1 MASPFAETQEPKHGE
16 HQQTMKLGPPQTHL
30 FSHLP
35 LHSQQQT
42 KSPYGV
48 VPVGGIHVVPAGLA
62 TYSTFL
68 PIPAG
73 PVQLTI
79 PAVSVIH
86 RTTSALGDPACAV
99 SGTANHL
106 GIAEVNS
113 MVPCIPIGQI
123 NVPGIQSLSAPAL
136 QPLPSLSM
144 ETVNIVGL
152 AGTSLA
158 PQIHHSGLTLNAV
171 GLQVLTAKPSS
182 QHTSSP
188 QAHIPGLQ
196 ILNIALP
203 TLASPVS
210 PKTADDQRIV
220 EPPASRNNTCETFQV
235 QGSGSLATPDPAQIA
250 SALSSQKAPAD
261 KRYSI
266 ENRLE
271 VGPARDYRRRD
282 IPDNPDSESS
292 DSESPKK
299 PKCNISAVQVGQPS
313 GSEPP
318 AKVNSDILSSSP
330 RHQMV
335 PQDKEFH
342 RPKRLPKVDLSDGSS
357 DDEDRLVIAT

>member
-1 MASPFAETQEPKHGE
+1 MQEQKHGE

-73 PVQLTI
+73 PMQLTI

-99 SGTANHL
+99 SSTANHL

-113 MVPCIPIGQI
+113 VVPCIPIGQI
-123 NVPGIQSLSAPAL
+123 NVPGIQSLSTPAL

-144 ETVNIVGL
+144 ETVNILGL
-152 AGTSLA
+152 AGTGLA

-171 GLQVLTAKPSS
+171 GLQMLTANPSS
-182 QHTSSP
+182 QRTSSP

-210 PKTADDQRIV
+210 PKTADDQGIV
-220 EPPASRNNTCETFQV
+220 ESPASRNNTCETFQL
-235 QGSGSLATPDPAQIA
+235 QGSGSLATSDPAQIA
-250 SALSSQKAPAD
+250 SALFSQKALAD

-292 DSESPKK
+292 DLESPKK

-313 GSEPP
+313 GLEPP

-335 PQDKEFH
+335 LQDKEFH